1 MGTVRQVSAGEI
13 ASAVRELC
21 MEICYTVPPEMVE
34 LMRRAREREESP
46 LGRQILD
53 QLLANQDVAA
63 EGEFPYCQDTGY
75 TVVFLDLGQDVH
87 VDGGDLY
94 AAIDRGVA
102 EGYRDGYLRG
112 SIVRDPVFDRRN
124 TGDNT
129 PAFIHTRIVPGD
141 EVRIQVDAKGAG
153 SENMGRHAMLKPAD
167 GLEGVKRFVLQAVA
181 DSGPNACPPGIIG
194 VGIGG
199 NFEMCAVA
207 AKRALMRKV
216 GQPHEDPNV
225 AELEADLFEKC
236 NALGLGPQA
245 LGGTQT
251 VLAVHVEMLPTHIAS
266 LPVAVNIE
274 CHAHRTGMRV
284 L

>member
-1 MGTVRQVSAGEI
+1 
-13 ASAVRELC
+13 
-21 MEICYTVPPEMVE
+21 
-34 LMRRAREREESP
+34 
-46 LGRQILD
+46 
-53 QLLANQDVAA
+53 
-63 EGEFPYCQDTGY
+63 
-75 TVVFLDLGQDVH
+75 
-87 VDGGDLY
+87 
-94 AAIDRGVA
+94 
-102 EGYRDGYLRG
+102 
-112 SIVRDPVFDRRN
+112 
-124 TGDNT
+124 
-129 PAFIHTRIVPGD
+129 
-141 EVRIQVDAKGAG
+141 
-153 SENMGRHAMLKPAD
+153 MGRHAMLKPAD
-167 GLEGVKRFVLQAVA
+167 GLDGVKRFVLQAVA

-216 GQPHEDPNV
+216 GQPSEYPNV

-251 VLAVHVEMLPTHIAS
+251 VLAVHVETLPTHIAS

-274 CHAHRTGMRV
+274 CHAHRTGTRV